1 MSRASFSFVVFA
13 AALAVAACNDPSGPK
28 PGATTKMA
36 AGSPPAPAANQAAVT
51 AEAKEMFASRCAP
64 CHGASGKGDGP
75 GAAAL
80 NPKPRD
86 YTDAAWQK
94 SVTDEQLKKTIVM
107 GGAAVGKS
115 PIMPGSPDLES
126 KPEVVGALVK
136 LVRDFGP
143 K

>member
-1 MSRASFSFVVFA
+1 MSRTPIFFVA
-13 AALAVAACNDPSGPK
+13 ITAALACAACNEPSGAK
-28 PGATTKMA
+28 PAANKMA
-36 AGSPPAPAANQAAVT
+36 AAEERPAAAGNQAINMT
-51 AEAKEMFASRCAP
+51 EAKEMFDQRCAP

-75 GAAAL
+75 GAVAL
-80 NPKPRD
+80 NPKPRN

-94 SVTDEQLKKTIVM
+94 GVTDEQLRKTIVM

-126 KPEVVGALVK
+126 KPEVVNGLVK
-136 LVRDFGP
+136 IVRDFGP